1 VSHPADRQAGQAC
14 VTAADAAASE
24 AAGAAGSLDAFP
36 PAGELPA
43 GDATAGCPVCGC
55 RPAQPHPGLP
65 PGRPGLLLAWL
76 AGNYRR
82 PLRAAE
88 IAAAAGL
95 SVRALQATCQREFG
109 RTPFQLLTDI
119 RLHHARLALTTSEP
133 APRSV
138 AEVALSA
145 GFTTRVSR
153 FAAAYRRRYGMPPAI
168 TARIT
173 PGPHDIPPAVL
184 RGQHSRAGHP
194 AAGPVPDHGR
204 HSLPGRPS
212 GDDMHGSPGQQP
224 VTGQPA
230 EARRAAL
237 RVPSAGLADG
247 ALRICAA
254 SLSYGGLDRDSGSDQ
269 RWHKT
274 VEALTG
280 WAPHVVLVQE
290 MTALHPHGL
299 QARLWRTASALGMIP
314 LLGPL
319 TPVSVPGNYP
329 AILADYDVG
338 LRVLDQGPPPW
349 LPGAGAAP
357 ARARAVLQV
366 PGLSHPLHVCSVH
379 LPARTA
385 AGQREQAGRLASR
398 IAREGALAVA
408 GGDWNC
414 YAPGDEGLTPGVLA
428 ALPPHLRPA
437 RMRATADGQ
446 LAAVHDVHEVLAAIG
461 MSDIAASL
469 PPGCRSP
476 RQLTGTGSHE
486 HGRIDRFYASG
497 ELERAAVRYE
507 QASTGGSDHRALL
520 ILDTAAGS
528 TLIPRPYAP

>member
-1 VSHPADRQAGQAC
+1 
-14 VTAADAAASE
+14 VTAADAAA
-24 AAGAAGSLDAFP
+24 GAAGSLEAFP

-65 PGRPGLLLAWL
+65 PGRAGLLLAWL

-133 APRSV
+133 QPGSV
-138 AEVALSA
+138 AEVARSA
-145 GFTTRVSR
+145 GFATRLTR
-153 FAAAYRRRYGMPPAI
+153 FTAAYRRRYGTPPVI

-173 PGPHDIPPAVL
+173 PGLHDIPPATPC
-184 RGQHSRAGHP
+184 GQHSRAGCP
-194 AAGPVPDHGR
+194 AAGPVPDRGR
-204 HSLPGRPS
+204 HSLPRRPS

-237 RVPSAGLADG
+237 RVPSASLGDG
-247 ALRICAA
+247 ALRICAVN
-254 SLSYGGLDRDSGSDQ
+254 LSYGGLDRDSGSDQ

-274 VEALTG
+274 VEALTA

-299 QARLWRTASALGMIP
+299 HAHLWRTASALGMIP
-314 LLGPL
+314 LLGPP
-319 TPVSVPGNYP
+319 TPVSVSGNHP
-329 AILADYDVG
+329 AILVDYDAG

-357 ARARAVLQV
+357 AWAWAVLQV
-366 PGLSHPLHVCSVH
+366 PGLSHLLHVYSVH

-385 AGQREQAGRLASR
+385 AGQREQAERLASR
-398 IAREGALAVA
+398 IAQDGALAVA

-476 RQLTGTGSHE
+476 RQLTGTGSCE

-497 ELERAAVRYE
+497 GLERAAVRYE
-507 QASTGGSDHRALL
+507 QASTGGSDHQALLL
-520 ILDTAAGS
+520 ILDTAAAS
-528 TLIPRPYAP
+528 ALTLRPCAP

>member
-1 VSHPADRQAGQAC
+1 
-14 VTAADAAASE
+14 
-24 AAGAAGSLDAFP
+24 
-36 PAGELPA
+36 
-43 GDATAGCPVCGC
+43 
-55 RPAQPHPGLP
+55 
-65 PGRPGLLLAWL
+65 
-76 AGNYRR
+76 
-82 PLRAAE
+82 
-88 IAAAAGL
+88 
-95 SVRALQATCQREFG
+95 
-109 RTPFQLLTDI
+109 
-119 RLHHARLALTTSEP
+119 
-133 APRSV
+133 
-138 AEVALSA
+138 
-145 GFTTRVSR
+145 
-153 FAAAYRRRYGMPPAI
+153 
-168 TARIT
+168 
-173 PGPHDIPPAVL
+173 
-184 RGQHSRAGHP
+184 
-194 AAGPVPDHGR
+194 
-204 HSLPGRPS
+204 
-212 GDDMHGSPGQQP
+212 MHGSPGQQP

-237 RVPSAGLADG
+237 RVPSASLGDG
-247 ALRICAA
+247 ALRICAVN
-254 SLSYGGLDRDSGSDQ
+254 LSYGGLDRDSGSDQ

-274 VEALTG
+274 VEALTA

-299 QARLWRTASALGMIP
+299 HAHLWRTASALGMIP
-314 LLGPL
+314 LLGPP
-319 TPVSVPGNYP
+319 TPGSVSGNHP
-329 AILADYDVG
+329 AILVDYAAG
-338 LRVLDQGPPPW
+338 LRVLDTGPPPW

-357 ARARAVLQV
+357 AWAWAVLQV
-366 PGLSHPLHVCSVH
+366 PGLPHPLHVYSVH

-385 AGQREQAGRLASR
+385 AGQREQAERLASR
-398 IAREGALAVA
+398 IAQDGALAVA

-507 QASTGGSDHRALL
+507 QAGTGGSDHQALLL
-520 ILDTAAGS
+520 ILDTAAAS
-528 TLIPRPYAP
+528 ALTPRPCAREGRPRPSAATSPGPLRTQRADPRPGDHGCR